1 MRARGNR
8 VHDQVADAVTAAA
21 VKASP
26 PLAVVTAAIAGL
38 SLQTW
43 VYVATLAY
51 TVLQISHLV
60 FRWVRDWRARDGSLK
75 PTVPPAKE

>member
-1 MRARGNR
+1 M
-8 VHDQVADAVTAAA
+8 HDQITSAVTGAA

-26 PLAVVTAAIAGL
+26 PLVVVTAAIAGL

-51 TVLQISHLV
+51 TVLQISHLI
-60 FRWVRDWRARDGSLK
+60 FRWVKDWRATENAVR
-75 PTVPPAKE
+75 PTVPAAKD